1 MSFGR
6 LGARGGGPSRNIAA
20 VTKYAF
26 IDGGFVDA
34 MVRRTSEYF
43 ATDLS
48 LNKIDYR
55 AIAGG
60 HQRTFYYDAL
70 PAKKDKESDEDY
82 ELRVRKKREQFELVN
97 RTPFMHVR
105 EGLTRGQNKTLRQK
119 GVDILLAI
127 DVFKHATSGHMS
139 EAHIMTKDLDFFP
152 LFEALR
158 DTPVAVHLHCYPAET
173 SNELMALADVVVPV
187 NPFKVLQWMHHQ
199 SRDSYVEWN
208 ISIGDVNPQK
218 LFIVGNC
225 EGLDFYIY
233 QDDGMPFFGRAMA
246 YNPSSLMRSNHWEHI
261 VDDFEARVGKRVYLD
276 QSAKR

>member
-1 MSFGR
+1 MSFGT
-6 LGARGGGPSRNIAA
+6 LGARGGGASRNVAA

-26 IDGGFVDA
+26 VDGGFIDA
-34 MVRRTSEYF
+34 MVRRTSDYF
-43 ATDLS
+43 AADLGRT
-48 LNKIDYR
+48 KIDYR

-60 HQRTFYYDAL
+60 YQRTFYYDAL
-70 PAKKDKESDEDY
+70 PSQKEKESNEEY
-82 ELRVRKKREQFELVN
+82 ERRVIGKREQFELVN

-173 SNELMALADVVVPV
+173 SSELMALADVVVPV
-187 NPFKVLQWMHHQ
+187 NPFKILQWTRHQ
-199 SRDSYVEWN
+199 LRDSYVDWN
-208 ISIGDVNPQK
+208 IALGDVNPQR
-218 LFIVGNC
+218 LVMVGNF
-225 EGLDFYIY
+225 EGLEFYIY
-233 QDDGMPFFGRAMA
+233 QDEGMPFFGRAMA
-246 YNPSSLMRSNHWEHI
+246 YNPLTLMRSDRWEHI
-261 VDDFEARVGKRVYLD
+261 VGDFEARVGKRVYLD
-276 QSAKR
+276 QLNK

>member
-1 MSFGR
+1 M
-6 LGARGGGPSRNIAA
+6 
-20 VTKYAF
+20 TKYAF
-26 IDGGFVDA
+26 VDGGFIDA
-34 MVRRTSEYF
+34 MVRKTSEYF
-43 ATDLS
+43 AIDLS
-48 LNKIDYR
+48 RNKIDYR

-70 PAKKDKESDEDY
+70 PAQKDNESGEEY
-82 ELRVRKKREQFELVN
+82 ERRVKRKREQFELVN

-139 EAHIMTKDLDFFP
+139 EAHITTKDLDFFP

-173 SNELMALADVVVPV
+173 SSELMALADVVVPV
-187 NPFKVLQWMHHQ
+187 NPFKILQWMHHQ
-199 SRDSYVEWN
+199 SKDSYVEWN
-208 ISIGDVNPQK
+208 IAFGDVNPQK
-218 LFIVGNC
+218 LCMIGNY

-233 QDDGMPFFGRAMA
+233 QDDDMPFVGRAMA
-246 YNPSSLMRSNHWEHI
+246 YNPSSLMRSNRWEHI
-261 VDDFEARVGKRVYLD
+261 VDAFEARVGKRVHLD
-276 QSAKR
+276 QLNR

>member
-1 MSFGR
+1 M
-6 LGARGGGPSRNIAA
+6 
-20 VTKYAF
+20 TKYAF

-225 EGLDFYIY
+225 EELDFYIY